1 MGLGY
6 ETGRGRPVND
16 QNENSS
22 RSPHRNDGH
31 AIDRRRFVRTLM
43 LPAVLPAAAAL
54 VGSTTQAA
62 EPKADGPEI
71 IDCNVHLFD
80 WPFRKLKYART
91 DSLAA
96 KLRKHRITKAWAG
109 NFEAVLHTQFDA
121 ANRRLAE
128 ECRSKG
134 GGMFVPIGTVD
145 PSGPDW
151 EEDLRRCHET
161 YRMAGVR
168 LYPAYH
174 GYGLDHAE
182 FAKLLAES
190 AKHGLLVQ
198 IVLRMEDERCHHP
211 ALVIGAVDVG
221 PLVDVLKKVPKAKVQ
236 LINSAGRLLGK
247 HVTDLVQQTQVT
259 FDIAATEGNGGVGQ
273 LIAGTNYSY
282 TGAIPI
288 ERLVFGSHAPF
299 FPCESAVMKLFES
312 PLDLGQLEKLMHANA
327 KRLIP

>member
-1 MGLGY
+1 MRDTELA
-6 ETGRGRPVND
+6 D
-16 QNENSS
+16 
-22 RSPHRNDGH
+22 RNDRR
-31 AIDRRRFVRTLM
+31 AIDRRRFVQALM
-43 LPAVLPAAAAL
+43 LPAALPMAAAL
-54 VGSTTQAA
+54 AQSAAQAVSA
-62 EPKADGPEI
+62 AAPSGPDI

-91 DSLAA
+91 DALAA

-109 NFEAVLHTQFDA
+109 NFEAVLHTQYDA

-128 ECRSKG
+128 ECRSQG
-134 GGMFVPIGTVD
+134 EGMFVPIGTVN
-145 PSGPDW
+145 PGGPDW

-161 YRMAGVR
+161 YRVAGLR

-174 GYGLDHAE
+174 GYGLDHAD
-182 FAKLLAES
+182 FAKLLA
-190 AKHGLLVQ
+190 AATKRGLLVQ

-221 PLVDVLKKVPKAKVQ
+221 PLVEVLQKQPQAKVQ

-247 HVTDLVQQTQVT
+247 HVTALVRDTQVT
-259 FDIAATEGNGGVGQ
+259 FDIAATEGNGGVDQ
-273 LIAGTNYSY
+273 LLKGTNYSY

-299 FPCESAVMKLFES
+299 FPCESALLKLFES
-312 PLDLGQLEKLMHANA
+312 PLDLAQLEMLMHTNA
-327 KRLIP
+327 KRLMT